1 MAQKMLRIGAL
12 SKLTGVHIETI
23 RYYERAGL
31 TPRAARTSNGR
42 RSYGDADARR
52 LAFIRH
58 ARDLG
63 FDLGTIRT
71 LMALQERPQTS
82 CTKISNLAEAQLKA
96 VEQKIA
102 QLRLLRRE
110 LSRMIGVC
118 ENGVVADC
126 RIIETLARSRGLE
139 APKPSR
145 DESV

>member
-1 MAQKMLRIGAL
+1 MLTIGKL

-23 RYYERAGL
+23 RYYERIGL
-31 TPRAARTSNGR
+31 TPRAGRTANGR
-42 RSYGDADARR
+42 RSYRETDARR
-52 LAFIRH
+52 LAFVRH

-63 FDLGTIRT
+63 FDLATIRT

-82 CTKISNLAEAQLKA
+82 CAKITQLAESQLKT

-102 QLRLLRRE
+102 QLKLLRRE

-126 RIIETLARSRGLE
+126 RIIETLARSRR
-139 APKPSR
+139 PSQ
-145 DESV
+145 